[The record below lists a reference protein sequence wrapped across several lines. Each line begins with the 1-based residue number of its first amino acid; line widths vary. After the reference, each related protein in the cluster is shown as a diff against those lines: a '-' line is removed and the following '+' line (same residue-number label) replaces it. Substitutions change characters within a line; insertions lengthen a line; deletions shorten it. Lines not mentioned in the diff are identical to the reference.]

1 MRRWLWG
8 EQVSP
13 AGHWDLRGPRSRAA
27 SLSRKPWAEGGA
39 PVARTRKPWL
49 LLRGNRGGSSG
60 ARSDS
65 GRGMIR
71 RPDLEA
77 KPPGGEELCNSL
89 FQSLAF

>member
-1 MRRWLWG
+1 MEPL
-8 EQVSP
+8 
-13 AGHWDLRGPRSRAA
+13 
-27 SLSRKPWAEGGA
+27 GA
-39 PVARTRKPWL
+39 PCPRGFTFAKSLGGGRGARGSDEETL
-49 LLRGNRGGSSG
+49 AAFEGNRAGSSG